1 MAFFMNSPFCYVADK
16 RSIKKNSSQHKK
28 VLYKYVHL
36 WNSARTLANTVSDN
50 NIKNG
55 VEPMSDTRPLGPND
69 LPTFDKE
76 VNVLANKMYIKQ
88 NEVNG
93 YADDLQ
99 SAANLLKDLVD
110 TLVKYK
116 RAEGITRSVLAEI
129 VDARQAL
136 ADAHARYWVKHMQL
150 QDIMQQYS
158 KAGGGE

>member
-1 MAFFMNSPFCYVADK
+1 
-16 RSIKKNSSQHKK
+16 
-28 VLYKYVHL
+28 
-36 WNSARTLANTVSDN
+36 
-50 NIKNG
+50 
-55 VEPMSDTRPLGPND
+55 MSDTRPLGPND

-116 RAEGITRSVLAEI
+116 RAEGITRPVLAEI